1 MRPKESGNSWW
12 CHAGIIY
19 HYNLSGWWFQPS
31 EKYEFVN
38 GQDDIPYIMENKSHV
53 WNHQLVINTKATSPH
68 KTWDAFLL
76 LRGDWASVD
85 FGRVLLSTTVGKGT
99 AGDPKSH
106 YKTFTPWH
114 TNLGHLKVPQIRSE
128 SSILRSIQL
137 CTGKILKIRSPKT
150 AVKFMAQGPTKS
162 GRS

>member
-1 MRPKESGNSWW
+1 
-12 CHAGIIY
+12 
-19 HYNLSGWWFQPS
+19 
-31 EKYEFVN
+31 
-38 GQDDIPYIMENKSHV
+38 MENKSHV

-114 TNLGHLKVPQIRSE
+114 TNLGHLKYLKSVQNPQFWDQSSSAPAKSWKFALQKRRWNSWPKGRQNLDGLRMILKNAQAMEVSQGK
-128 SSILRSIQL
+128 SSISMIFQPS
-137 CTGKILKIRSPKT
+137 CW
-150 AVKFMAQGPTKS
+150 
-162 GRS
+162 GRYNL